1 MALPVNSTTV
11 TASAAVKTG
20 PGMLH
25 GVTITAAGDTATV
38 ILYDNTAGSGT
49 VIQKLSAVANT
60 SAVVTFPAPLVF
72 STGCYAAV
80 TGTTPSATV
89 AYT

>member
-1 MALPVNSTTV
+1 MIYPVQATT
-11 TASAAVKTG
+11 TAISAAIKSG

-25 GVTITAAGDTATV
+25 GAVLTAAGDTATL

-49 VIQKLSAVANT
+49 ILLKLSAVTNT
-60 SAVVTFPAPLVF
+60 SAVVTFPAPVVF
-72 STGCYAAV
+72 GTGCYAAL

-89 AYT
+89 AFS